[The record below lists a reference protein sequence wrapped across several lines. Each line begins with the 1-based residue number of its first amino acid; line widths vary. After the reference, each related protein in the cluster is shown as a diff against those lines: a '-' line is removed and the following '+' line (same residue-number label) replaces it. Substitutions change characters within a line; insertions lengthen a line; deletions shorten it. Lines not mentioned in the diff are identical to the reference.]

1 MVFDAEFLKF
11 LVQLGVGGSIAGII
25 FFFYRKDVR
34 SYTDLWQAQTARSD
48 AQVAAMIKVVAENS
62 ANTAVNTE
70 VLKSLHK
77 RIDRLDLLRIVGNE
91 AEVEA
96 SDRRSGST

>member
-1 MVFDAEFLKF
+1 MLDPEFLKF
-11 LVQLGVGGSIAGII
+11 LIQLGVGGAIAGII

-34 SYTDLWQAQTARSD
+34 SYTDLWQQQTARSD

-91 AEVEA
+91 GEEA

>member
-1 MVFDAEFLKF
+1 MLDPEFLKF
-11 LVQLGVGGSIAGII
+11 LIQLGVGGAIAGII

-48 AQVAAMIKVVAENS
+48 AQTAAMIKVIAENS

-91 AEVEA
+91 VEA
-96 SDRRSGST
+96 NGKT